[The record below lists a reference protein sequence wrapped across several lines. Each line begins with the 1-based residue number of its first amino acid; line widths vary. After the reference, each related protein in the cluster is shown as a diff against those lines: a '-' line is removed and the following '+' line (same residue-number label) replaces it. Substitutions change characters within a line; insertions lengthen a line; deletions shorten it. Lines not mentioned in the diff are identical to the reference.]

1 MNAYNDI
8 AKTDYSFAD
17 FANIMISDNTIA
29 DDSREIYNIKE
40 LYDGYIKHLMVRKYK
55 REDILRYRMEAIVD
69 YYLDFYGNN
78 KNYDRS
84 KLIAQYKNSIADRF
98 DKKLNPPK
106 CYLTIARREDIAN
119 ELKEKMEYESCDI
132 NTHYKMIN
140 MKYEYY
146 GELNNSEKQ
155 MQKQMQTANDNDEY
169 YDEYNDHY
177 NDDELNSSICNS
189 DDYEDYYC
197 GECISED
204 DSEYYSD
211 DY

>member
-8 AKTDYSFAD
+8 AKEDYSFAD
-17 FANIMISDNTIA
+17 FANIMIGDNTIA
-29 DDSREIYNIKE
+29 SDSHEIYNIKE

-55 REDILRYRMEAIVD
+55 HEDILRYRMEAVVD
-69 YYLDFYGNN
+69 YYLDFYGSN

-84 KLIAQYKNSIADRF
+84 KLVAQYKNSITDCF

-106 CYLTIARREDIAN
+106 CFLTIARREDIAN

-155 MQKQMQTANDNDEY
+155 KQSAIENDEY
-169 YDEYNDHY
+169 YDECNDYYNE
-177 NDDELNSSICNS
+177 DELNSSICNS
-189 DDYEDYYC
+189 DDYDDYYC

>member
-1 MNAYNDI
+1 MNAS
-8 AKTDYSFAD
+8 DYSFAD
-17 FANIMISDNTIA
+17 FANIMISYNTIA

-40 LYDGYIKHLMVRKYK
+40 LYDGYIKHLMVRKYNH
-55 REDILRYRMEAIVD
+55 EDILRYRMEAVVD

-78 KNYDRS
+78 KNYDRN
-84 KLIAQYKNSIADRF
+84 KLIAQYKNCITDDF

-106 CYLTIARREDIAN
+106 CFLTMARREDIAD
-119 ELKEKMEYESCDI
+119 EVKEKMEYESCDI

-146 GELNNSEKQ
+146 RELNNSEKQ
-155 MQKQMQTANDNDEY
+155 KQANENDEY
-169 YDEYNDHY
+169 YDEYNENNY
-177 NDDELNSSICNS
+177 DDELNSSICNS
-189 DDYEDYYC
+189 DEYDDYYC
-197 GECISED
+197 EYISED

>member
-8 AKTDYSFAD
+8 SKTDYSFAD

-29 DDSREIYNIKE
+29 VDSRKIYNIKE

-55 REDILRYRMEAIVD
+55 HEDILRYRMEAVVD

-78 KNYDRS
+78 KNYDRN
-84 KLIAQYKNSIADRF
+84 KLIAQYKNSIADDF

-106 CYLTIARREDIAN
+106 CYLTIVRREDIAN

-140 MKYEYY
+140 TKYEYY

-155 MQKQMQTANDNDEY
+155 KQSANEKDEY
-169 YDEYNDHY
+169 YDECNDYY

-189 DDYEDYYC
+189 EDYDDYYC

>member
-1 MNAYNDI
+1 MNSSNDI
-8 AKTDYSFAD
+8 AKTDYSFVD
-17 FANIMISDNTIA
+17 FANIMIGDNTIA
-29 DDSREIYNIKE
+29 SGSREIYNIKE

-55 REDILRYRMEAIVD
+55 HEDILRYRMEAVVD
-69 YYLDFYGNN
+69 YYLDFYGSN

-84 KLIAQYKNSIADRF
+84 KLVAQYKNSITDGF

-155 MQKQMQTANDNDEY
+155 KQSAIENDEY
-169 YDEYNDHY
+169 YDEFNDYY

-189 DDYEDYYC
+189 EDYDDYYC

>member
-1 MNAYNDI
+1 MNGTNNI

-17 FANIMISDNTIA
+17 FANIMISDNNITNY
-29 DDSREIYNIKE
+29 SHEIYNIKE
-40 LYDGYIKHLMVRKYK
+40 LYDGYIKHLMVRKYNK
-55 REDILRYRMEAIVD
+55 EDILRYRMEAVVD

-78 KNYDRS
+78 KNFDRN
-84 KLIAQYKNSIADRF
+84 KLVAQYKNSIVDDF

-106 CYLTIARREDIAN
+106 CFLTIARREDIAN

-132 NTHYKMIN
+132 NTHYKTIN

-146 GELNNSEKQ
+146 NELHNCKK
-155 MQKQMQTANDNDEY
+155 QKQTVNENDEY
-169 YDEYNDHY
+169 YDEYNDYY

-189 DDYEDYYC
+189 DDYDDYYC
-197 GECISED
+197 EYISED